1 MRRGSFAVSFTPAAR
16 ADLQRLLDF
25 LIDRA
30 IDAEALMQALA
41 TIDALETEVQTRL
54 SKTPSLYRH
63 ADGDTMLRELV
74 VAAPGHGYLALYEIT
89 DARQVT
95 VIAVRHQLED
105 DYL

>member
-1 MRRGSFAVSFTPAAR
+1 MKQGPFAVRFTPAAR

-30 IDAEALMQALA
+30 TVVDELAVALER
-41 TIDALETEVQTRL
+41 IDALEHEVLTRL
-54 SKTPSLYRH
+54 ATTPCLYRP
-63 ADGDTMLRELV
+63 AEGNPLLRELV
-74 VAAPGHGYLALYEIT
+74 VPSAGRGYLALYEIT

-105 DYL
+105 DFL

>member
-1 MRRGSFAVSFTPAAR
+1 VKRGGFAVRFTPTAR

-30 IDAEALMQALA
+30 AHTDALTQALA
-41 TIDALETEVQTRL
+41 TIDALEAEVQTRL
-54 SKTPSLYRH
+54 SQTPYLYRH
-63 ADGDTMLRELV
+63 AEGDPLLRELV
-74 VAAPGHGYLALYEIT
+74 VAGPAQGYLALYEIT
-89 DARQVT
+89 DAQQVT

>member
-1 MRRGSFAVSFTPAAR
+1 MTRGNFEVRFTPDAQ

-30 IDAEALMQALA
+30 TDFEALEAALA
-41 TIDALETEVQTRL
+41 TIDELQAEVQARL
-54 SKTPSLYRH
+54 AMTPYLYRH
-63 ADGDTMLRELV
+63 ADGDPMLRELV
-74 VAAPGHGYLALYEIT
+74 VSSTARGYLALYDIT

>member
-1 MRRGSFAVSFTPAAR
+1 MKPAGFAVRFTAQAR

-30 IDAEALMQALA
+30 RQAEDLGVALD
-41 TIDALETEVQTRL
+41 TIDALEVEIRHRL
-54 SKTPSLYRH
+54 ASTPYLYRH
-63 ADGDTMLRELV
+63 PGPGSQLRELV
-74 VAAPGHGYLALYEIT
+74 IPAAGNGYLALYDIT